1 MKTRIEI
8 YEIDRPQ
15 NIVASGSWNRQ
26 LSTAEIRK
34 ETEYMMRYI
43 DSKKF
48 ASRVIT
54 DRDREYGTA

>member
-26 LSTAEIRK
+26 TL
-34 ETEYMMRYI
+34 
-43 DSKKF
+43 DC
-48 ASRVIT
+48 
-54 DRDREYGTA
+54 RDTQGNQIYDAV

>member
-15 NIVASGSWNRQ
+15 NIVASGSF
-26 LSTAEIRK
+26 STAEIRK
-34 ETEYMMRYI
+34 ETKYMMRYS

-54 DRDREYGTA
+54 DRD

>member
-26 LSTAEIRK
+26 LSTA
-34 ETEYMMRYI
+34 
-43 DSKKF
+43 
-48 ASRVIT
+48 
-54 DRDREYGTA
+54 

>member
-34 ETEYMMRYI
+34 ETKYMMRYS
-43 DSKKF
+43 DSKKS

-54 DRDREYGTA
+54 DRD

>member
-8 YEIDRPQ
+8 YEINRPQ
-15 NIVASGSWNRQ
+15 NIVALGSWNRQ

-34 ETEYMMRYI
+34 ETKYMMRYS

-54 DRDREYGTA
+54 DRD

>member
-15 NIVASGSWNRQ
+15 NIVASGTWNRQ
-26 LSTAEIRK
+26 LSAAEIRK
-34 ETEYMMRYI
+34 ETKYMMRYS

-54 DRDREYGTA
+54 DRD